1 MKRTGLIAA
10 AFIASTFLV
19 AFGASLWA
27 SQGEA
32 YYVSTIVT
40 GLPHC
45 F

>member
-1 MKRTGLIAA
+1 MKRIALIAA
-10 AFIASTFLV
+10 AFMASTFLV

>member
-1 MKRTGLIAA
+1 MKRTALIAA
-10 AFIASTFLV
+10 AFMASTFLV
-19 AFGASLWA
+19 GFGASLWA

>member
-1 MKRTGLIAA
+1 MKRTALIAA
-10 AFIASTFLV
+10 AIMASTFLV